1 MGDASGQLGCTVFE
15 KLIDESSDY
24 VPRGGTIVDYDD
36 EHYTVLRVGHAG
48 PEFLQLARG
57 GCQPVEPMPNRRSIK
72 APELPTPTPECCGPV
87 PSWPRWCSR
96 MHDTEPRG
104 EPHGR

>member
-72 APELPTPTPECCGPV
+72 ALIKAVCKHEAGAAHPNARMLRTCAELAEMV
-87 PSWPRWCSR
+87 
-96 MHDTEPRG
+96 
-104 EPHGR
+104 